1 MMGSRTPVTW
11 TWTKSYFR
19 DTSFAFLRDI
29 EDINVNTNLPSSATH
44 YVNIHAEKLKEF
56 NEHLSIAHLNSQP
69 MSSIFDEFQ
78 VMINENQFDIVTLSE
93 TWLRDN
99 KHLLDYIKIPDYKF
113 VYKNREQKRGGK
125 VGAYL

>member
-1 MMGSRTPVTW
+1 
-11 TWTKSYFR
+11 
-19 DTSFAFLRDI
+19 
-29 EDINVNTNLPSSATH
+29 
-44 YVNIHAEKLKEF
+44 
-56 NEHLSIAHLNSQP
+56 

-99 KHLLDYIKIPDYKF
+99 KHLLDYIKIPDCKF